1 MAGNPQ
7 DSAPK
12 PRPRPL
18 CFTPA
23 APPISWCVAPPHA
36 GRGTFALVNEPGAL
50 STAIVG
56 AGPAGLA
63 FAAIGK
69 LLHDRAGDAAGP
81 WELRLYDKRQS
92 YVRTHRLRIGRE
104 PYEAIAADLRDPRFD
119 ALLSFLRD
127 EDFRPEVNRLEE
139 RLSALVD
146 ELGIAKETLE
156 IEGLS
161 SIRDLVERHRPRGR
175 VTIVGADS
183 VHSAV
188 REATAASAS
197 GHRHVHQHVHQHVA
211 RLRVLGPG
219 LPVALG
225 PVAQVRLSKIIG
237 SVVDYRLNTHGFAE
251 VDLFLDATDH
261 AALRAL
267 GAAPKEPVRI
277 VGRTLAAP
285 LLRRIVERLEQ
296 GFGAGPCEVLLASS
310 FVLEHRIT
318 RDAMRTPDGLDATVF
333 LVGDAALSLPYF
345 RGMAALGSAAHALAH
360 AHVDLSIA
368 DKRRASPALRAEDE
382 AEIARSFRA
391 EDRPRRF
398 GAWLLPGTI
407 ADVRPTVWHGAP
419 AFAVLHRFGGRW
431 GAHVFEKR
439 RAGPET
445 QADEWIAHEHLAP
458 VQRAVAEHAF
468 EAWSDPARRYGRE
481 VEEIASRE
489 VAIVRARGRLIRLLR
504 EVARTSAILPF
515 PIQTW
520 LLSAPDDRPTTR
532 PSSRAVALNAALATT
547 AAALA
552 LVPPALGAHAWLALL
567 SLPVQAL
574 GGIAYHAVVT
584 LDRGP
589 ARAIRHVWR
598 TQTLVL
604 VGTGLPLAIHA
615 AVAGTVGLALVLA
628 FTWLVLAAMFVVGL
642 YAWERV
648 VSRWMRTASVD

>member
-1 MAGNPQ
+1 V
-7 DSAPK
+7 
-12 PRPRPL
+12 
-18 CFTPA
+18 T
-23 APPISWCVAPPHA
+23 
-36 GRGTFALVNEPGAL
+36 EPGAL

-69 LLHDRAGDAAGP
+69 LLHERAGDAAGP
-81 WELRLYDKRQS
+81 WTLRLYDKRES
-92 YVRTHRLRIGRE
+92 YVRTHRLRIARE

-139 RLSALVD
+139 RLSALVE
-146 ELGIAKETLE
+146 ELGIERERLE
-156 IEGLS
+156 VEGVASL
-161 SIRDLVERHRPRGR
+161 RDLVERHRPHGR

-188 REATAASAS
+188 RDATAADAR
-197 GHRHVHQHVHQHVA
+197 GQRHVHQHVA

-237 SVVDYRLNTHGFAE
+237 SVVDYRLNTNGFAE
-251 VDLFLDATDH
+251 VDLFLDAIDH

-277 VGRTLAAP
+277 VGRTLSSP

-296 GFGAGPCEVLLASS
+296 GFGAGPCEVLIASS
-310 FVLEHRIT
+310 FVLEHRVS

-368 DKRRASPALRAEDE
+368 DKRRSIPALRTEDE

-431 GAHVFEKR
+431 GAHVFERR
-439 RAGPET
+439 RAGRET
-445 QADEWIAHEHLAP
+445 QADEWVAHEHLAP
-458 VQRAVAEHAF
+458 VQRAVAERAF

-520 LLSAPDDRPTTR
+520 LLSAPDDRPTAR
-532 PSSRAVALNAALATT
+532 PSLRAVALNALLATT

-552 LVPPALGAHAWLALL
+552 LVPTGLGTHAWVALLAL
-567 SLPVQAL
+567 PAQAL

-604 VGTGLPLAIHA
+604 VGLGLPLAIHA
-615 AVAGTVGLALVLA
+615 AVAGTAGLALVLA
-628 FTWLVLAAMFVVGL
+628 FTWIVLAAMFVVGL